1 MKLTLSEQFAHTWFL
16 DLDGTVLKH
25 NGSLETP
32 DELLPGTREFWES
45 IPSTDVIIITTAR
58 PSALADQTLRFL
70 DENDL
75 RYDLA
80 LFDLPVGERIVV
92 NDIRPEGLKTAV
104 AVNLNRDAG
113 PDIDLDLKDQS

>member
-1 MKLTLSEQFAHTWFL
+1 MKITLSKQLGHTWFL

-25 NGSLETP
+25 NGILDVP
-32 DELLPGTREFWES
+32 DELLPGTREFWNN

-58 PSALADQTLRFL
+58 PSALAKQTLEFL

-80 LFDLPVGERIVV
+80 VFDLPVGERIVV
-92 NDIRPEGLKTAV
+92 NDIKPQGLKTAV
-104 AVNLNRDAG
+104 AVNLNRDVG
-113 PDIDLDLKDQS
+113 PNLDIELEE

>member
-1 MKLTLSEQFAHTWFL
+1 MKLILSEQFAHTWFL

-25 NGSLETP
+25 NGILDVP

-58 PSALADQTLRFL
+58 PSSLADQTLRFL

-80 LFDLPVGERIVV
+80 IFDLPVGERIVV
-92 NDIRPEGLKTAV
+92 NDIKPRGLKTAV

-113 PDIDLDLKDQS
+113 PDIDIDLKDQS